1 MNLTPRWA
9 RQDDFNA
16 AVYAAS
22 ARHGVT
28 PALIKATIAAESAF
42 NPRAYRAEAPRPSL
56 PPTPDFP
63 QGGDASFGLM
73 QVLSRTARGLG
84 YLGPLDGL
92 YDPATSIDLGSKYLG
107 QQSRRYHG
115 AVSDTVSSYNAGS
128 VRMVSGRYSNQAYV
142 DRVLGYLDYFRQWE
156 AQKGRAPGTVPAS
169 FPEPDVPEPGRG
181 GGGAAPDAPV
191 EAKPVSPYEKFVP
204 EPKRKPLWP
213 VAAGLVA
220 VWAVVAGMVVAFCG
234 G

>member
-1 MNLTPRWA
+1 MSLTPRWA
-9 RQDDFNA
+9 RQDEFDA

-22 ARHGVT
+22 ARWGVT

-42 NPRAYRAEAPRPSL
+42 NPHAYRAEAPRPSL

-92 YDPATSIDLGSKYLG
+92 YDPATSIDLGTKYLS
-107 QQSRRYHG
+107 QQQRRYQG

-128 VRMVSGRYSNQAYV
+128 VRMVSGRYSNQSYV

-156 AQKGRAPGTVPAS
+156 AQKGGAGAAGTPAS
-169 FPEPDVPEPGRG
+169 FPAG
-181 GGGAAPDAPV
+181 APDSGAGPGPDPPVAKAPMS
-191 EAKPVSPYEKFVP
+191 AYEKFVP
-204 EPKRKPLWP
+204 EPVTPRKPLWP
-213 VAAGLVA
+213 IAAGLA
-220 VWAVVAGMVVAFCG
+220 TAWALLYVAFCRG